1 MFDHRLQQSGCNHF
15 KRDFLFLSCAFIDSE
30 TAQSELLCCKTM
42 WSDFFK
48 EEEEKEKICISV
60 RISIYLFND
69 VILAS
74 SSYDLQLGLELFAS
88 IRVSDSKSE
97 TLSLSQKKAVPTLG
111 WEWAPSRQ
119 TLNTLE
125 WLCLLGTPWWT
136 PELEKVAGEREV
148 RASLLR
154 LLTQKSRG
162 GWMTSIGRWIYQSC
176 SNMNHF

>member
-1 MFDHRLQQSGCNHF
+1 MFDHRLQQSGCIHF

-88 IRVSDSKSE
+88 IRISDSKSE
-97 TLSLSQKKAVPTLG
+97 TLSLYLSVRKKQCPLLVGNELLHGRLWTLWNDYVS
-111 WEWAPSRQ
+111 WEH
-119 TLNTLE
+119 
-125 WLCLLGTPWWT
+125 LGEP
-136 PELEKVAGEREV
+136 
-148 RASLLR
+148 
-154 LLTQKSRG
+154 
-162 GWMTSIGRWIYQSC
+162 QS
-176 SNMNHF
+176 

>member
-1 MFDHRLQQSGCNHF
+1 M
-15 KRDFLFLSCAFIDSE
+15 DFLFLSCAFIDSE

-88 IRVSDSKSE
+88 IRISDSKSE
-97 TLSLSQKKAVPTLG
+97 TQCPLLVGNELLHGRLWTLWNDYVS
-111 WEWAPSRQ
+111 WEH
-119 TLNTLE
+119 
-125 WLCLLGTPWWT
+125 LGEP
-136 PELEKVAGEREV
+136 
-148 RASLLR
+148 
-154 LLTQKSRG
+154 
-162 GWMTSIGRWIYQSC
+162 QS
-176 SNMNHF
+176 

>member
-1 MFDHRLQQSGCNHF
+1 M
-15 KRDFLFLSCAFIDSE
+15 DFLFLSCAFIDSE

-88 IRVSDSKSE
+88 IRISDSKSE
-97 TLSLSQKKAVPTLG
+97 TLSLCLSVRKKQCPLLVGNELLHGRLWTLWNDYVS
-111 WEWAPSRQ
+111 WEH
-119 TLNTLE
+119 
-125 WLCLLGTPWWT
+125 LGEP
-136 PELEKVAGEREV
+136 
-148 RASLLR
+148 
-154 LLTQKSRG
+154 
-162 GWMTSIGRWIYQSC
+162 QS
-176 SNMNHF
+176 